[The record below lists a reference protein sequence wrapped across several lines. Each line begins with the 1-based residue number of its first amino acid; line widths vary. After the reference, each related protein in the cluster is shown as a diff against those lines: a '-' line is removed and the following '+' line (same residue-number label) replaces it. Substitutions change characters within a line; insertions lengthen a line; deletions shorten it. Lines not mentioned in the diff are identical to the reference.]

1 MIADAVKAHRFVKAL
16 WAACE
21 KEIIMTI
28 SEKVAYLKG
37 LAEGLDLDT
46 AKSKE
51 GKLIAAIID
60 VLDDMSEKFVD
71 LEDELCDVED
81 GLDAVSDDLCE
92 VEEALYEL
100 EDDDDEYDED
110 EDDDNGARVR
120 D

>member
-46 AKSKE
+46 ASPRR
-51 GKLIAAIID
+51 A
-60 VLDDMSEKFVD
+60 S
-71 LEDELCDVED
+71 
-81 GLDAVSDDLCE
+81 SSP
-92 VEEALYEL
+92 
-100 EDDDDEYDED
+100 
-110 EDDDNGARVR
+110 
-120 D
+120 